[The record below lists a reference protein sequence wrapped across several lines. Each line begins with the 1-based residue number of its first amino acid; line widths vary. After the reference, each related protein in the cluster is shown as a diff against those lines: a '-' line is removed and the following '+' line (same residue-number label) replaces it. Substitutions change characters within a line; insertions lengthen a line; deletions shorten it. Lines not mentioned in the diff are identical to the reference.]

1 MGPRTVKPTI
11 GSTRPGAA
19 AVSDKQATDTSSWLS
34 SRSLLDVIPIRHT
47 VIEVLGHQPT
57 SEYAE
62 RFWLPVIGPS
72 ALWAH
77 RRLTTG
83 FADDRSGYRLDL
95 STLGREIGL
104 GAGTGRNAPIV
115 RTLTRLVDFH
125 LAEIIDNRLGVYTR
139 LPPLTRRQVA
149 RLPDHLAQRHWEL
162 AGRNH
167 DPMRQTAGLDLEAD
181 R

>member
-1 MGPRTVKPTI
+1 LTPTI
-11 GSTRPGAA
+11 GETQAGDASVGLQRATAA
-19 AVSDKQATDTSSWLS
+19 SPWLS
-34 SRSLLDVIPIRHT
+34 ARSALDVIPIRHP
-47 VIEVLGHQPT
+47 VIEALGHHPT
-57 SEYAE
+57 SDCAE

-77 RRLTTG
+77 RRLTAG
-83 FADDRSGYRLDL
+83 FAAHRSGYQLDL

-104 GAGTGRNAPIV
+104 GAGTGRNSPIV
-115 RTLTRLVDFH
+115 RTLARLVDFQ
-125 LAEIIDNRLGVYTR
+125 LAEIIDDRLDVYTS
-139 LPPLTRRQVA
+139 LPPLTRRQAA

-167 DPMRQTAGLDLEAD
+167 DGLRRTGGLGLEAD